1 MHQHNRGFIMMEV
14 IATLFMAG
22 AALLTVV
29 TCYQGILS
37 LMTYHNLQVDGLAI
51 AQKNMAAL
59 SIGAYST
66 GETLEETEKF
76 KVKTSTVACEEL
88 PGTYKLQVDVYVK
101 GKQQPA
107 VNLVRY
113 E

>member
-1 MHQHNRGFIMMEV
+1 MMEV

-22 AALLTVV
+22 ATLLTVV

-37 LMTYHNLQVDGLAI
+37 LMAYHNLQADGLAI
-51 AQKNMAAL
+51 AQKEMAAL
-59 SIGAYST
+59 SIGSYST
-66 GETLEETEKF
+66 GETLKETERF
-76 KVKTSTVACEEL
+76 KVKISTMVCNEL
-88 PGTYKLQVDVYVK
+88 PGTYKLEVEVYGK
-101 GKQQPA
+101 GKQQPV

>member
-1 MHQHNRGFIMMEV
+1 MHQHNSGFIMMEV
-14 IATLFMAG
+14 IASLFMAG

-37 LMTYHNLQVDGLAI
+37 LIAYHNLQVDGLAI
-51 AQKNMAAL
+51 AQKEMASL

-66 GETLEETEKF
+66 GETLKETERF
-76 KVKTSTVACEEL
+76 KVKSCTMACGEL
-88 PGTYKLQVDVYVK
+88 PGTYKLQVEVYAK
-101 GKQQPA
+101 GKQQPV